1 MPLNND
7 VGFQRTCARMAG
19 LLYWVVLIMDLIG
32 MQIHSPAGRSLLL
45 AGSLFTVPLAFGLYY
60 AVRPQQPLLAASA
73 FFCRLLEATLGM
85 VSVIAGYASIQAR
98 FSNTSLG
105 NAFLRAAEWDDSTN
119 FAAFAF
125 TIGSTIFFFLF
136 VTSGYIPRI
145 LAWWGLFS
153 SVLALSACAAHL
165 IRPAF
170 PTMTMYAWGPMLLAE
185 TSTGLWLLLKSIKV
199 ESSPLA
205 KTVASRR
212 ID

>member
-85 VSVIAGYASIQAR
+85 VSVIAGYASIRRGSRTQVLETPSCALL
-98 FSNTSLG
+98 SG
-105 NAFLRAAEWDDSTN
+105 
-119 FAAFAF
+119 
-125 TIGSTIFFFLF
+125 TIQ
-136 VTSGYIPRI
+136 RI
-145 LAWWGLFS
+145 LLPLPSQLDQRS
-153 SVLALSACAAHL
+153 SSFCL
-165 IRPAF
+165 
-170 PTMTMYAWGPMLLAE
+170 
-185 TSTGLWLLLKSIKV
+185 
-199 ESSPLA
+199 
-205 KTVASRR
+205 
-212 ID
+212 